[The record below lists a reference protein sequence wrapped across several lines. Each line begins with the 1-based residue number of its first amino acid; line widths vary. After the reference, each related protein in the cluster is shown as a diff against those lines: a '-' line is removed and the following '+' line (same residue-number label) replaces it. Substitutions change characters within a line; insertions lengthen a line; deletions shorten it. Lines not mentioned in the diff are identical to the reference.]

1 MSEMISIL
9 AMIVPDFS
17 RRSSLSRTWYAPPS
31 SAIWAIVTPALDNGG
46 GRGSVEHHHPTG
58 VVHEAVWMVHR
69 LQSAGRDRRGIV
81 QYHRTDDYLG
91 SVRARHA
98 LQDAGTVLLCHT
110 RGIRSGVSVPLLT
123 LPANVQ
129 VNDQQSGRM
138 GSYHPSTNAPYHLL
152 VTGDGGQSLRTVD
165 NQQYP
170 LLAKREK

>member
-1 MSEMISIL
+1 MRPNLRLSG
-9 AMIVPDFS
+9 
-17 RRSSLSRTWYAPPS
+17 RSLLPP
-31 SAIWAIVTPALDNGG
+31 LDNGG